1 MDDLIGIED
10 DTNLKA
16 EECKVKKIN
25 EDQDRVKALEMRKR
39 VMQSL
44 GETKEQGNTS
54 GEGKKRRSAKKVNGV
69 FQKGN

>member
-1 MDDLIGIED
+1 MEVLLDDLIGIED

-39 VMQSL
+39 VMESL
-44 GETKEQGNTS
+44 GETKEQQ
-54 GEGKKRRSAKKVNGV
+54 R
-69 FQKGN
+69 